1 MTRKKTFRTAQAGT
15 TKNLEKRLDYWE
27 NVLDIQ
33 AKNLVFLDETAINL
47 AMTRTYGRSA
57 KGNKVDDT
65 RPDERGTNLTLI
77 GAISLSGFSGIMTID
92 SGTIQE
98 LIINNYLSLKTRG
111 LTNHEKFFLFSPEK
125 GRRIPTISR

>member
-57 KGNKVDDT
+57 KGNKVYDT
-65 RPDERGTNLTLI
+65 RPDDARNKLN
-77 GAISLSGFSGIMTID
+77 
-92 SGTIQE
+92 
-98 LIINNYLSLKTRG
+98 INWCN
-111 LTNHEKFFLFSPEK
+111 FFVWFFWDYDH
-125 GRRIPTISR
+125 